1 MQAVAVGAGSPCL
14 VPTASQSCRHPG
26 AISEIAD
33 LTHSLSVSR
42 SLTLYALSR
51 LTFQWDS
58 LRSGL
63 KRFVCCLWQ
72 SLIRITV
79 IILMQP
85 FPCRQG
91 QKSYPLCLP
100 YPATIPSV
108 WLYSNACIHLH
119 DFKSLTQH
127 FSKLLLLVKIFILTT
142 IQCKRNK

>member
-33 LTHSLSVSR
+33 LTHSLSVS
-42 SLTLYALSR
+42 LTLTLTPYALSQ

-79 IILMQP
+79 IILMQS

-100 YPATIPSV
+100 YPATIRSV
-108 WLYSNACIHLH
+108 WLYSNARIHLH
-119 DFKSLTQH
+119 DFKTDSTFVQI
-127 FSKLLLLVKIFILTT
+127 VT
-142 IQCKRNK
+142 ISQNLYFDHYPM